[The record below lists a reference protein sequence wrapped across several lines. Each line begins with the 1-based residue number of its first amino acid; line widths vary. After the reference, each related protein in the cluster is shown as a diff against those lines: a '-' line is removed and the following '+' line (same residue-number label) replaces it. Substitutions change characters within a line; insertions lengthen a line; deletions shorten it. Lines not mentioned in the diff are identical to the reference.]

1 MKDDARDTVR
11 NASLIL
17 LQRGAQTVG
26 GLGFALLVPR
36 LMGPEQYGRYA
47 LATSV
52 AFWLALVSGLGL
64 VNATTRYLPQLLARG
79 DTPALHRL
87 IGNLFTLRVVSGLV
101 AALVYLAVGL
111 LWWRD
116 LDPLVP
122 ALIAVAVW
130 AQGLSNYLFSLFL
143 GFNQAACWAMGD
155 TVRRWLLLALV
166 LPGYHLGGLRGAA
179 AGVLL
184 TELAA
189 LALGLAWSPRLRG
202 RGVLKPDGRFLAPY
216 LRFGLTSLV
225 TQLLL
230 IAFLGSGEIL
240 VRTFSGPYVEVGY
253 FSLAHGAYLVVAT
266 TLPQLMLAFLPLLG
280 QLRDAG
286 HATELAR
293 WNSRLVRVLAA
304 AGVLGVFA
312 ALFLG
317 EAYVPLLFGMAY
329 APVAANLLPLSAAL
343 LALALASVPGLL
355 ALVHERPAETV
366 VAAAL
371 RLAVFWGVA
380 PPLIARAGSRGA
392 CLAILAGACVH
403 ALYLAWRARAFMAG
417 SLRDWALPVGLG
429 VSILPFAPFRTAA
442 PMDLALWCAGAAV
455 YCAALLLLRVVTPVE
470 ISAVAGLLR
479 RGTVRSED
487 RGAA

>member
-1 MKDDARDTVR
+1 MKDDAQNTLR
-11 NASLIL
+11 NASLVL

-36 LMGPEQYGRYA
+36 LMGPEEYGRYA

-64 VNATTRYLPQLLARG
+64 VNATTRYVPQLLVRG
-79 DTPALHRL
+79 DGESLRRL
-87 IGNLFTLRVVSGLV
+87 IGNLFTLRLISGLA

-122 ALIAVAVW
+122 VLIAVAVW
-130 AQGLSNYLFSLFL
+130 AQGLSGYLFSLLL
-143 GFNQAACWAMGD
+143 GFNQAARWTMGD
-155 TVRRWLLLALV
+155 TVRRWLLLVLV
-166 LPGYHLGGLRGAA
+166 LPGYQLGGLRGAA

-189 LALGLAWSPRLRG
+189 LALGLAWRPLPGG
-202 RGVLKPDGRFLAPY
+202 RGIFKPDGRFLAPY
-216 LRFGLTSLV
+216 LQFGLTSMA
-225 TQLLL
+225 TQVLL

-266 TLPQLMLAFLPLLG
+266 TLPQLMLAFMPLLG
-280 QLRDAG
+280 QLRDSGQA
-286 HATELAR
+286 AELAR
-293 WNSRLVRVLAA
+293 WHRRLVRVLAA
-304 AGVLGVFA
+304 TGVLGVFTT
-312 ALFLG
+312 LFLG
-317 EAYVPLLFGMAY
+317 QAYVPLLFGSAY

-392 CLAILAGACVH
+392 CLAILAGASVH
-403 ALYLAWRARAFMAG
+403 ALYLAWRTRDLMEG
-417 SLRDWALPVGLG
+417 RLRDWALPVGLG
-429 VSILPFAPFRTAA
+429 ALFLPLAPFRTTG
-442 PMDLALWCAGAAV
+442 PMDIALWGPGAAA
-455 YCAALLLLRVVTPVE
+455 YCAALVLLRIVTPGE
-470 ISAVAGLLR
+470 ISAVAGRLR
-479 RGTVRSED
+479 RGAVKSGE
-487 RGAA
+487 RGGA

>member
-64 VNATTRYLPQLLARG
+64 VNATTRYMPPLLARG

-87 IGNLFTLRVVSGLV
+87 IGNLFTLRLVSGLV

-111 LWWRD
+111 RWWRD

-122 ALIAVAVW
+122 VLIAVAVW
-130 AQGLSNYLFSLFL
+130 AQGLSGYLFSLFL
-143 GFNQAACWAMGD
+143 GFNQAARWAMGD

-166 LPGYHLGGLRGAA
+166 LPGYYLGGLRGAA

-189 LALGLAWSPRLRG
+189 LALGFAWSPRLRG
-202 RGVLKPDGRFLAPY
+202 RGVFRPDGRFLAPY

-225 TQLLL
+225 TQVLL

-253 FSLAHGAYLVVAT
+253 FSLAHGAYLVAAT
-266 TLPQLMLAFLPLLG
+266 TIPQLMLAFMPLLG

-286 HATELAR
+286 HAAELAR
-293 WNSRLVRVLAA
+293 WSGRLVRVLAA
-304 AGVLGVFA
+304 TGVLGVFTT
-312 ALFLG
+312 LFLA
-317 EAYVPLLFGMAY
+317 EACVPLLFGRAY

-343 LALALASVPGLL
+343 LALALASVPSLL
-355 ALVHERPAETV
+355 ALVHERQAETV

-380 PPLIARAGSRGA
+380 PPLIAHAGSRGA
-392 CLAILAGACVH
+392 CLAVLAGAGVH
-403 ALYLAWRARAFMAG
+403 AIYLAWRSRDLMPGA
-417 SLRDWALPVGLG
+417 LRDWALPVGLG
-429 VSILPFAPFRTAA
+429 ALFLPFAPFRSGG
-442 PMDLALWCAGAAV
+442 PVDIALGCAGASA
-455 YCAALLLLRVVTPVE
+455 YCAALLLLRVVTPGE
-470 ISAVAGLLR
+470 ITAVTRLLR
-479 RGTVRSED
+479 RGAVR
-487 RGAA
+487 RGEPGAT

>member
-1 MKDDARDTVR
+1 MKDNARDTVR

-52 AFWLALVSGLGL
+52 AFWLAIVSGLGL
-64 VNATTRYLPQLLARG
+64 VNATTRYVPLLLAR
-79 DTPALHRL
+79 DEAAALRRL
-87 IGNLFTLRVVSGLV
+87 IGNLFTLRVISGLA

-122 ALIAVAVW
+122 ALIALAVW
-130 AQGLSNYLFSLFL
+130 AQGVSGYLFSLFL
-143 GFNQAACWAMGD
+143 GFNQGARWAMGD

-166 LPGYHLGGLRGAA
+166 LPGYSLGGLRGAA

-189 LALGLAWSPRLRG
+189 LALGLAWSPLPRLQ
-202 RGVLKPDGRFLAPY
+202 GVLVPDVRFLSPY
-216 LRFGLTSLV
+216 LRFGLTSLA
-225 TQLLL
+225 TQVLL

-253 FSLAHGAYLVVAT
+253 FSLAHGAYLVVVT
-266 TLPQLMLAFLPLLG
+266 TLPQIMLAFMPFMG
-280 QLRDAG
+280 QLRDSGQA
-286 HATELAR
+286 AELAR

-304 AGVLGVFA
+304 TGVLGVFA
-312 ALFLG
+312 TLFLAP
-317 EAYVPLLFGMAY
+317 AYVPLLFGRAY

-343 LALALASVPGLL
+343 LALAIASGPGLL

-371 RLAVFWGVA
+371 RLAVFWGAA
-380 PPLIARAGSRGA
+380 PSLIARAGSRGA
-392 CLAILAGACVH
+392 CVAILAAACVH
-403 ALYLAWRARAFMAG
+403 AFYLCWRVRAVMEG
-417 SLRDWALPVGLG
+417 SLKDWALPVGLG
-429 VSILPFAPFRTAA
+429 ILFVPFTLFCTGGPV
-442 PMDLALWCAGAAV
+442 DLAFWCAGAAV
-455 YCAALLLLRVVTPVE
+455 YCAALLLLRVVTPAE
-470 ISAVAGLLR
+470 ISAVVGLLR
-479 RGTVRSED
+479 RGAVRSEN